1 MPGMSPGGLARSL
14 HDRLV
19 VAPVRRI
26 VAQELADTS
35 ARMLSAFD
43 EAHRDLRRILSD
55 LADANDQVA
64 EAIGR
69 SLTRLGAEIDVLQ
82 DQLPAVDATGHD
94 PDPPL

>member
-1 MPGMSPGGLARSL
+1 MPLMSPGGLARSL
-14 HDRLV
+14 HDKLV
-19 VAPVRRI
+19 IGPVRRI

-43 EAHRDLRRILSD
+43 EAHDDLRRILSD

-69 SLTRLGAEIDVLQ
+69 SLTRLGAEIDVLH
-82 DQLPAVDATGHD
+82 DRLPAADGTGHD
-94 PDPPL
+94 PEPPL

>member
-1 MPGMSPGGLARSL
+1 MSPGGLARSL

-19 VAPVRRI
+19 VAPVRRV

-43 EAHRDLRRILSD
+43 EAHRDLRRILAD

-64 EAIGR
+64 ESIGR
-69 SLTRLGAEIDVLQ
+69 SLTRLGAEIDVLH
-82 DQLPAVDATGHD
+82 DRLPVAGGTGGD
-94 PDPPL
+94 PEPPL